1 MFESELPIDRFHGQ
15 KVSQPMY
22 PEFPNRRIAKTIN
35 QQRISP
41 PRMIRGNGE
50 STRVS
55 VSRSLDRRIQVVVTL
70 LESNSHQQIGIGEM
84 ARLVNLSPGRLAH
97 LFKSE
102 MELSLQQYLTQLRL
116 AKAKS
121 QLESSFLSIKEIAAS
136 VGFSSVAR
144 FVVCF
149 KHLVGDTPAQY
160 RKHFHNASHR
170 GAEIT
175 FSKISK
181 EIAESRTK

>member
-1 MFESELPIDRFHGQ
+1 MHT
-15 KVSQPMY
+15 
-22 PEFPNRRIAKTIN
+22 EFSNRRIAKTIN
-35 QQRISP
+35 QQRIAP
-41 PRMIRGNGE
+41 PDMVRGNGE
-50 STRVS
+50 PTKLN

-70 LESNSHQQIGIGEM
+70 LESNSHQQIGIGKM

-102 MELSLQQYLTQLRL
+102 MELSLQQYVTQLRL

-149 KHLVGDTPAQY
+149 KNLVGATPAHY
-160 RKHFHNASHR
+160 RKYFHNASHR
-170 GAEIT
+170 SAEMS

-181 EIAESRTK
+181 EIAESRIK

>member
-1 MFESELPIDRFHGQ
+1 MYTEFSNRGIDTT
-15 KVSQPMY
+15 V
-22 PEFPNRRIAKTIN
+22 N
-35 QQRISP
+35 QQSIAPSSAVRA
-41 PRMIRGNGE
+41 NGE
-50 STRVS
+50 PTKVN
-55 VSRSLDRRIQVVVTL
+55 VSRSLDRRIQVVVML
-70 LESNSHQQIGIGEM
+70 LESKSHQQIGIEDM

-149 KHLVGDTPAQY
+149 KTFVGTTPAHY
-160 RKHFHNASHR
+160 RKHFLNASYR
-170 GAEIT
+170 GAEILP
-175 FSKISK
+175 
-181 EIAESRTK
+181 

>member
-1 MFESELPIDRFHGQ
+1 MYSEF
-15 KVSQPMY
+15 S
-22 PEFPNRRIAKTIN
+22 NRKSIATIN
-35 QQRISP
+35 QSSITPSSMGRVNVQ
-41 PRMIRGNGE
+41 
-50 STRVS
+50 STKANA
-55 VSRSLDRRIQVVVTL
+55 SRLLDRRIQVVVML
-70 LESNSHQQIGIGEM
+70 LESNSHKQVAIEDM

-102 MELSLQQYLTQLRL
+102 MELSIQQYLTQLRL

-149 KHLVGDTPAQY
+149 KNWVGATPANY
-160 RKHFHNASHR
+160 RKHFRSPSFR
-170 GAEIT
+170 SGVMLP
-175 FSKISK
+175 
-181 EIAESRTK
+181 